1 MSVKYTLT
9 NLFPSPVHIFD
20 TDGFDE
26 FKNNLI
32 DYAYKLKEEDPKG
45 FTISSRRGWQSKGF
59 CLSDMND
66 LLHAT
71 ILRGLSSFPSIK
83 NTTEMRASAWIN
95 INGPGAYNSLH
106 SHPNTDL
113 SGVMWI
119 KAPKDCGSISF
130 VNPNDHSTYNE
141 IYSYTQ
147 EFKDQFFIHHAYWLP
162 PIEGRM
168 IIFPSH
174 LKHEVKENKSNED
187 RISVSFNV
195 NLTNPTQGRFN

>member
-1 MSVKYTLT
+1 MSIKYTLT
-9 NLFPSPVHIFD
+9 SLFPSPVHIFD

-32 DYAYKLKEEDPKG
+32 DYAYKLREEDPKG
-45 FTISSRRGWQSKGF
+45 FKISNRHGWQSKGF
-59 CLSDMND
+59 DLTDMND
-66 LLHAT
+66 LLHGT
-71 ILRGLSSFPSIK
+71 ILQGLSSFSSVK
-83 NTTEMRASAWIN
+83 NTTEIRASAWIN
-95 INGPGAYNSLH
+95 INGPGAYNTLH

-119 KAPKDCGSISF
+119 KTPKDCGSIQF
-130 VNPNDHSTYNE
+130 INPNDHSTYNE

-147 EFKDQFFIHHAYWLP
+147 EFKDQFFIHHAYWFP

-174 LKHEVKENKSNED
+174 LQHEVKENKSNED

-195 NLTNPTQGRFN
+195 NLTNPTQGRF

>member
-9 NLFPSPVHIFD
+9 NLFPSPIHIFD

-32 DYAYKLKEEDPKG
+32 DYAYKLREEDSKG
-45 FTISSRRGWQSKGF
+45 FNISNRHGWQSRGF
-59 CLSDMND
+59 DLTNMND
-66 LLHAT
+66 LLHGT
-71 ILRGLSSFPSIK
+71 ILQGLSSFPSIK

-95 INGPGAYNSLH
+95 INGPGAYNILH
-106 SHPNTDL
+106 SHPNSHL

-119 KAPKDCGSISF
+119 KAPKNCGVISF
-130 VNPNDHSTYNE
+130 DNPNGHQTYTE
-141 IYSYTQ
+141 INSYNQ
-147 EFKDQFFIHHAYWLP
+147 EFNDQFFIHHSYWLP

-174 LKHEVKENKSNED
+174 LQHEVRENNSNED
-187 RISVSFNV
+187 RISVSFNIT
-195 NLTNPTQGRFN
+195 LTSSTQGRF

>member
-32 DYAYKLKEEDPKG
+32 DYAYKLREEDSKG
-45 FTISSRRGWQSKGF
+45 FNISNRHGWQSQGF
-59 CLSDMND
+59 DLSDMND

-83 NTTEMRASAWIN
+83 NTTEIRASAWIN
-95 INGPGAYNSLH
+95 INGPGAYNIPH
-106 SHPNTDL
+106 THPNSHL

-119 KAPKDCGSISF
+119 KVPKDSGNIVF
-130 VNPNDHSTYNE
+130 DNPSGHQTHTE
-141 IYSYTQ
+141 INSYTQ
-147 EFKDQFFIHHAYWLP
+147 EFKDQFFIHHAYWFP

-174 LKHEVKENKSNED
+174 LQHEVKENKSNED

-195 NLTNPTQGRFN
+195 TLTNSTQGRF

>member
-9 NLFPSPVHIFD
+9 NLFPSPIHIFD

-32 DYAYKLKEEDPKG
+32 DYAYKLREEDPKG
-45 FTISSRRGWQSKGF
+45 FNISNRRGWQSKGF

-83 NTTEMRASAWIN
+83 NTIEMRASAWVN
-95 INGPGAYNSLH
+95 INSPGSYNRLH
-106 SHPNTDL
+106 SHPSSHL

-119 KAPKDCGSISF
+119 KAPKDCGVISF
-130 VNPNDHSTYNE
+130 DNPNGHH
-141 IYSYTQ
+141 SYT
-147 EFKDQFFIHHAYWLP
+147 
-162 PIEGRM
+162 
-168 IIFPSH
+168 
-174 LKHEVKENKSNED
+174 
-187 RISVSFNV
+187 
-195 NLTNPTQGRFN
+195 

>member
-1 MSVKYTLT
+1 MSIKYTLT

-32 DYAYKLKEEDPKG
+32 DYSYRLREEDPKG
-45 FTISSRRGWQSKGF
+45 FNISNCHGWQSRGF
-59 CLSDMND
+59 DLNDMND
-66 LLHAT
+66 SLHAT
-71 ILRGLSSFPSIK
+71 ILQGLSSFPSVK
-83 NTTEMRASAWIN
+83 NTTEMRASAWVN
-95 INGPGAYNSLH
+95 INSPGAYNRLH
-106 SHPNTDL
+106 SHPNSHL

-119 KAPKDCGSISF
+119 KSPKDCGVISF
-130 VNPNDHSTYNE
+130 DNPNGHQSYTEINSYNE
-141 IYSYTQ
+141 
-147 EFKDQFFIHHAYWLP
+147 EFKDQFFVHHAYWLP

-174 LKHEVKENKSNED
+174 LQHEVNENKSNED

-195 NLTNPTQGRFN
+195 TLSNSTQGRF